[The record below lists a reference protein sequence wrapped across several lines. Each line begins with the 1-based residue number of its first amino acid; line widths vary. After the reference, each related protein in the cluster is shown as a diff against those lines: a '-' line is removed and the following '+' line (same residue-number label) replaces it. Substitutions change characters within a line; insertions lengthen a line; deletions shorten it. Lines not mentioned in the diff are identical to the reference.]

1 MNKPSDNHEPP
12 LPSAAAAMGVDA
24 RGAAAEQPVKALAA
38 RRRFLGKGAI
48 AAPAILTLV
57 AQPALG
63 VTCYSPSGS
72 LSKNT
77 SGGRNYTGNCTGVSP
92 GNYKTQN
99 GGSANH
105 WPSGWSST
113 DPISKMY
120 TPVPAYCQNTGGTD
134 KTLNQVL
141 SLGGNTDP
149 NKFAF
154 HMIGAYLNV
163 LNNYVPSNVLD
174 TAKLKQIWID
184 IHTLGYYEVGGVQ
197 RDRSWIVD
205 QYLKPYGIAP

>member
-1 MNKPSDNHEPP
+1 MNHPSNNHEPQV
-12 LPSAAAAMGVDA
+12 PSAAAATGVDA
-24 RGAAAEQPVKALAA
+24 QSMAEDQAGATRKA
-38 RRRFLGKGAI
+38 RRRFLGKGAA
-48 AAPAILTLV
+48 AAPAILTLA

-77 SGGRNYTGNCTGVSP
+77 SGGRNYVGNCTGVSP
-92 GNYKTQN
+92 GNYKTQT

-105 WPSGWSST
+105 WPAGWLST

-120 TPVPAYCQNTGGTD
+120 TPVPAYCQKSGVD
-134 KTLNQVL
+134 KTLNQIL
-141 SLGGNTDP
+141 SLGGNVDP

-163 LNNYVPSNVLD
+163 LNNYIPPNVLD
-174 TAKLKQIWID
+174 TAKLRQIWSD
-184 IHTLGYYEVGGVQ
+184 IHTLGYYTVGGIQ
-197 RDRSWIVD
+197 RDRAWIVD